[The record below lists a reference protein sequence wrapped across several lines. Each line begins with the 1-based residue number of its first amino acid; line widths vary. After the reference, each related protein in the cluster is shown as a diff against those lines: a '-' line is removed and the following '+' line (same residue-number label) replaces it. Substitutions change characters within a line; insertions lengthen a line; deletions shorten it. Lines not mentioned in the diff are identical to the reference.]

1 MTDDVINQP
10 IEILMQPHEID
21 ADAAQS
27 LRSRLSTHYQ
37 QPVTDVA
44 RGPISTSS
52 VPATGGLPEPG
63 ADRRKPWWT
72 GFPETTTSTCGLR
85 P

>member
-27 LRSRLSTHYQ
+27 LRSRLPTRYQ
-37 QPVTDVA
+37 QPVTDGA

-52 VPATGGLPEPG
+52 APTTGGPSRAG
-63 ADRRKPWWT
+63 RRQAEAAVD